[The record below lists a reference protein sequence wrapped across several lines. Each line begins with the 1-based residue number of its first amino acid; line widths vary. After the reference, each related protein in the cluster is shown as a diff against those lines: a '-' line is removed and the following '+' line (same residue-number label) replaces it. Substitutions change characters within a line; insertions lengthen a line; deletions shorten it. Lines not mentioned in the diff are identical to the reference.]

1 MSDQLDPRR
10 GAERPFVETA
20 RSNKLETGRRRR
32 RRRCANNFVVNLL
45 NLLLMRRMP
54 EFLHCTVHCSR
65 WDPNILTVVLILCI
79 QHPLFI
85 FTKIFYF

>member
-32 RRRCANNFVVNLL
+32 RRRCALY
-45 NLLLMRRMP
+45 LLLMRR
-54 EFLHCTVHCSR
+54 
-65 WDPNILTVVLILCI
+65 IA
-79 QHPLFI
+79 
-85 FTKIFYF
+85 